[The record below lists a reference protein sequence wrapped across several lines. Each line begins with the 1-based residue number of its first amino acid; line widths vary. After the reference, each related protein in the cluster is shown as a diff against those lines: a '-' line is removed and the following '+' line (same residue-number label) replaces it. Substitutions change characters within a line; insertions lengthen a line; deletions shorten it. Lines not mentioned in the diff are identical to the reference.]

1 MNKVFLVSPSL
12 QPDVQQDIIDNSY
25 GLGLGYLHAVI
36 EQAGYDITTR
46 CLNNTAIDDARR
58 QFDEACYG
66 LQPDFLLVQIFT
78 MNRVEAFRAIRRG
91 RELQPQMKIIVGGVH
106 ASIYY
111 QQLLENFPIDYII
124 VGEGEH
130 TIVELLDALRAGT
143 ATGDINGIACL
154 RDGIVVATP
163 DRPLLADLDSL
174 PFPRHDLFMTRE
186 RSMAC
191 ILTSRGCPFKCSFC
205 CLYTISKRKYRVRSV
220 ENVVAEVEY
229 IIANFPAI
237 TTIQISD
244 DTFTLNQKRAIDFC
258 KEIVQRN
265 IRIQFT
271 CSARVKPASRELFEW
286 MERAGFVSIGF
297 GLETGS
303 ERLMQSIHKNVTQE
317 DVVRAFEMLKGS
329 KMSITTFLMVGFPGE
344 TFETVEE
351 TIRFVKRL
359 QKIKYYEFQGV
370 ARLWVYPNTEVYD
383 IMKAAGAIDDGYWL
397 TDADVPYFTVEN
409 SMEDLDRMVARIS
422 LGCMTWRQAGRRLIA
437 VVTNPVNSFREI
449 SVKIGKLKTLVR
461 KNKKAVPAESQ
472 SAKVVTQ

>member
-1 MNKVFLVSPSL
+1 MNIFSESTDTQDITMNKVFLVSPSL

-58 QFDEACYG
+58 QFDEACNG
-66 LQPDFLLVQIFT
+66 LQPDFLLVQMFT
-78 MNRVEAFRAIRRG
+78 MNRVEAFRAISRA
-91 RELQPQMKIIVGGVH
+91 RELRPHMKIIVGGVH

-111 QQLLENFPIDYII
+111 QQLLENLSIDYVVI
-124 VGEGEH
+124 GEGEH
-130 TIVELLDALRAGT
+130 TIVELLDALRAGGRVDT
-143 ATGDINGIACL
+143 IKGIAYHSA
-154 RDGIVVATP
+154 GTFVMTP
-163 DRPLLADLDSL
+163 ERPLLGDLDSL
-174 PFPRHDLFMTRE
+174 PFPRHDLFMTPE

-229 IIANFPAI
+229 IIENFPNI
-237 TTIQISD
+237 TTIQVSD
-244 DTFTLNQKRAIDFC
+244 DTFTLNQQRAIDFC
-258 KEIVQRN
+258 KEIVSRN

-271 CSARVKPASRELFEW
+271 CSARVKPASKELFEW
-286 MERAGFVSIGF
+286 MEKAGFVSIGF

-317 DVVRAFEMLKGS
+317 DVVRAFEMLKDS
-329 KMSITTFLMVGFPGE
+329 KMGITTFLMVGFPGE

-370 ARLWVYPNTEVYD
+370 ARLWVYPNTEVYQ
-383 IMKAAGAIDDGYWL
+383 IMKDAGRIDDDYWL
-397 TDADVPYFTVEN
+397 TDGDVPYFTVEH
-409 SMEDLDRMVARIS
+409 SEEELDRMVARIS
-422 LGCMTWRQAGRRLIA
+422 LACMTKRQMLTRALKGLIH
-437 VVTNPVNSFREI
+437 PVDSFR
-449 SVKIGKLKTLVR
+449 SVLPKLLKLKRMIL
-461 KNKKAVPAESQ
+461 K
-472 SAKVVTQ
+472 